1 MFLGRAKVTDHVD
14 VWRQN
19 AAWVAWATTWTAY
32 IGFCGVALRHFPYGA
47 LPQFFTSWGY
57 GSAEMA
63 LASIVTIAVKLLIAA
78 VVVGMLLYSA
88 PIVVP
93 VLLLTAAPSY
103 PVVVATTLTLAAV
116 PYVWG
121 QRELPNHPIKF
132 SLSVCTTLML
142 GLLAVYYKGADE
154 PLVRSLAGLAAIGVF
169 AGAVARH
176 NLLVAGGLAPS
187 GRRVGSKTVPWE
199 NGGQT
204 PANAADDQRETNS
217 QSGENGRAVF
227 EDRFPV
233 KTPRKKYANVVGMDE
248 FKTRLL
254 VAGKEI
260 IDSETNVE
268 GKKKKP
274 ARNGIMLFGG
284 AGNGKTMF
292 AEALAGELG
301 LKYIYVTF
309 GDIASRW
316 VGQTTEVAMAAF
328 DVAEKNAPC
337 LMFVDEIDSILGSRS
352 QQSASHEHTR
362 TVNSILTR
370 LVDIRGKGVVVVG
383 ATNYVDMLDQ
393 AAIREGRFDFKME
406 VPPPDEPARVAL
418 LTSALKDAA
427 VVFDVDGVKRAA
439 RRWAGFSSSRLRA
452 IAEEAGRTAS
462 AEKTD
467 VDFIK
472 LTEALRRIQGR
483 TGYRFTEK
491 DPTLADL
498 VLSQEMRQKLSG
510 LADRMIHIEEIEEM
524 GGSVPGGVLYYGPP
538 GGGKTIAAK
547 ALAKTAQ
554 WAFISVSG
562 QDLVNDTTKVDKTVE
577 LAADLRPCV
586 IMIDEAEDVLG
597 DRSMSMNSSLTNK
610 LLAAIDGAG
619 GKTPD
624 VLWIA
629 ATNHP
634 DGLDPA
640 ALRGGRFTEKIEF
653 PLPDE
658 AAVKAFVTKWKSE
671 TKATVSPEV
680 TPESAA
686 PLLMGLTYANLREIL
701 QAAVNNMI
709 GRRAVGEQPAVT
721 LQDISTARDTLAV

>member
-1 MFLGRAKVTDHVD
+1 MFLGRAKVTDD
-14 VWRQN
+14 VEAWRQN
-19 AAWVAWATTWTAY
+19 VAWVAWATTWAAY

-57 GSAEMA
+57 GSAEIA
-63 LASIVTIAVKLLIAA
+63 LASIVTIAVKLLIVA
-78 VVVGMLLYSA
+78 VVVVVLLCSG

-93 VLLLTAAPSY
+93 LLLLTAAPSY
-103 PVVVATTLTLAAV
+103 PVIIATTLTLAAV

-121 QRELPNHPIKF
+121 ERYLPENPIKF
-132 SLSVCTTLML
+132 SLSTCCVLAL

-154 PLVRSLAGLAAIGVF
+154 PLVRSLAGLAAFGVF
-169 AGAVARH
+169 AGAIARH
-176 NLLVAGGLAPS
+176 NLLVAGGLAPN

-199 NGGQT
+199 N
-204 PANAADDQRETNS
+204 DQHENNS
-217 QSGENGRAVF
+217 QSGENDRAIF

-233 KTPRKKYANVVGMDE
+233 KTPRKKYADVVGMDE

-260 IDSETNVE
+260 IDSETNVK

-274 ARNGIMLFGG
+274 TRNGIMLFGG

-337 LMFVDEIDSILGSRS
+337 LMFMDEIDSILGSRS

-524 GGSVPGGVLYYGPP
+524 GGSVPSGVLYYGPP

-709 GRRAVGEQPAVT
+709 GRRAVGKQPAVT